1 MTGIM
6 KSQLTGLAGTMAE
19 LKERVRIA
27 VAGELGRAVGDAV
40 RQVVEAVVAGR
51 SEPPPVRRPPSSR
64 WADEEEDDRDGW
76 GRTRDP
82 WGDTDRD
89 REPDDDDDYGRDRV
103 GRRGTPTRHEA
114 PIAEPPAVSTGVPAA
129 VAAGVYVARWWLV
142 RRGTL
147 LAAAGLGLGVG
158 LLGVIG
164 GPLARTAVAVLAAT
178 ADVLTATDALGDG
191 AARLAHV

>member
-1 MTGIM
+1 VTRIVTT
-6 KSQLTGLAGTMAE
+6 QLTGLAGTMAE
-19 LKERVRIA
+19 LKERVRVA

-40 RQVVEAVVAGR
+40 RQVVQAVVAGR
-51 SEPPPVRRPPSSR
+51 TEPPPVRRSPASR
-64 WADEEEDDRDGW
+64 WDDDDEEDRDGW
-76 GRTRDP
+76 GRPREP

-89 REPDDDDDYGRDRV
+89 RDDDDDDYDRGRSV
-103 GRRGTPTRHEA
+103 RRGTPTRHET
-114 PIAEPPAVSTGVPAA
+114 PIAEPPAVSVSSTAA

-158 LLGVIG
+158 LLGVVG
-164 GPLARTAVAVLAAT
+164 GPLARTAVAVLAVT

-191 AARLAHV
+191 ANRLAHV

>member
-1 MTGIM
+1 MHA
-6 KSQLTGLAGTMAE
+6 QLTGLAATMAE
-19 LKERVRIA
+19 LKERVRVA

-40 RQVVEAVVAGR
+40 RQVVQAVVAGNTKP
-51 SEPPPVRRPPSSR
+51 SPAPRPAASR
-64 WADEEEDDRDGW
+64 WDDEDDDHRDGW
-76 GRTRDP
+76 SRPRDP
-82 WGDTDRD
+82 WAAGGD
-89 REPDDDDDYGRDRV
+89 EDDDYDRGR
-103 GRRGTPTRHEA
+103 GARRATPTRHEP
-114 PIAEPPAVSTGVPAA
+114 PIEEPATAVSAGVTAA

-158 LLGVIG
+158 LLGVVG